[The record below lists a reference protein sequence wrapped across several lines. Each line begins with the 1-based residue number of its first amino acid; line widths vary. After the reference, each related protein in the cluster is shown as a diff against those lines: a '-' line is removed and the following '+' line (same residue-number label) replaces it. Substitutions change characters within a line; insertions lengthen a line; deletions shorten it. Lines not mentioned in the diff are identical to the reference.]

1 MQCTVAPATVSQ
13 LLSNKVDSVLSTYP
27 AAPYQRALGNS
38 AIKKLLLDYVECKLK
53 QTMPSLETPEYLQ
66 RLPHYLHQSV
76 DLELHLDSCIYWGIE
91 YIVQNQ
97 LDLMLGT
104 KSKAPSWSVQDMTQA
119 CVPAHWFG

>member
-1 MQCTVAPATVSQ
+1 MQYTTAPATASQ
-13 LLSNKVDSVLSTYP
+13 LLSDKVDSVLSTYP
-27 AAPYQRALGNS
+27 AEPYQSAFDNS
-38 AIKKLLLDYVECKLK
+38 AIRKLLLDYVECKLK
-53 QTMPSLETPEYLQ
+53 QTMPSLDTPENWQ

-97 LDLMLGT
+97 LDLMLRAQ
-104 KSKAPSWSVQDMTQA
+104 SKAPSWSVQDMTQT